1 MTPQINKKSYS
12 LSTKLRHWLIAG
24 HMSGLIVSGWWIV
37 DLSFYSSWYY
47 LAPTLHKSFGVMVF
61 LMGLILLLNKF
72 RKRPPP
78 LESHTKLEK
87 LATKFAH
94 SLLFASLLTIPITGY
109 IFTTFTGQSVLIFN
123 IFAIPAVVVI
133 SQKVRDLAIEFH
145 IYASLSITAVVAAHV
160 GGALKHHFLDKDRT
174 LRRMLW

>member
-1 MTPQINKKSYS
+1 MIG
-12 LSTKLRHWLIAG
+12 LS
-24 HMSGLIVSGWWIV
+24 VSGWWII

-47 LAPTLHKSFGVMVF
+47 PAPNLHKSFGTVVF
-61 LMGLILLLNKF
+61 VMGLLLLLNRF
-72 RKRPPP
+72 QKRPSP
-78 LESHTKLEK
+78 LEGHTKLEK

-94 SLLFASLLTIPITGY
+94 LLLFASLLTIPITGY

-160 GGALKHHFLDKDRT
+160 GGALKHHFLDRDRT
-174 LRRMLW
+174 LRKIF